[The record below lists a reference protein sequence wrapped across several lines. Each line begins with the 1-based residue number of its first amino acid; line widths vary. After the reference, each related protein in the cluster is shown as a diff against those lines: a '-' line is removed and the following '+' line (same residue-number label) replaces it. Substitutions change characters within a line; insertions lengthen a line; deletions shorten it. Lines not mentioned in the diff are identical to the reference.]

1 MILKKVIIDGKPA
14 YVEVNEDE
22 ARKLY
27 KEGIKLIFDDEDE
40 KEDFYD
46 KMEELD
52 EEEEEAKEE
61 EEEEKHEKKSAS
73 SIDWNEIGRKAKE
86 ISSDIGRRVSEF
98 AEKAINPDA
107 FNFKSYNE
115 KTARLAKILPFME
128 DEDIHELIRGMLAG
142 KDSFKDID
150 VRVIFPYL
158 DEDDC
163 DAIFIKSLEDG
174 NFDFAMKDIVPFVSE
189 NALSRVVDLY
199 LEGKFT
205 DREIEKL
212 YPYLSS
218 DDIKRIFEHMMKK

>member
-1 MILKKVIIDGKPA
+1 MILKKVIIDGKNV
-14 YVEVNEDE
+14 YTEVNEEE

-40 KEDFYD
+40 KDDFYD
-46 KMEELD
+46 RMDELD
-52 EEEEEAKEE
+52 EEEEEAEEDKEE
-61 EEEEKHEKKSAS
+61 ERSERKNYS
-73 SIDWNEIGRKAKE
+73 SIDWSEIGRKAKE
-86 ISSDIGRRVSEF
+86 LSSDIGRRVSEF

-128 DEDIHELIRGMLAG
+128 DEDVHNLIRNMLDG
-142 KDSFKDID
+142 NESFKDID

-174 NFDFAMKDIVPFVSE
+174 NFDYSMKDIVPFVSE
-189 NALSRVVDLY
+189 KALSKVVDLY

-205 DREIEKL
+205 DKEIEKL

-218 DDIKRIFEHMMKK
+218 KDIKRIFEHMMKK

>member
-1 MILKKVIIDGKPA
+1 MILKKVIIDGKNV
-14 YVEVNEDE
+14 YTEVNEEE

-46 KMEELD
+46 RMDELD
-52 EEEEEAKEE
+52 EEEEEVEEDKEE
-61 EEEEKHEKKSAS
+61 ERSERKNYS
-73 SIDWNEIGRKAKE
+73 SIDWSEIGRKAKE
-86 ISSDIGRRVSEF
+86 LSSDIGRRVSEF

-128 DEDIHELIRGMLAG
+128 DEDVHNLIRNMLDG
-142 KDSFKDID
+142 NESFKDID

-174 NFDFAMKDIVPFVSE
+174 NFDFSMKDIVPFVSE
-189 NALSRVVDLY
+189 KALSKVVDLY

-205 DREIEKL
+205 DKEIEKL

-218 DDIKRIFEHMMKK
+218 EDIKRIFEHMMKK

>member
-14 YVEVNEDE
+14 YVEVNEEE

-40 KEDFYD
+40 KDDFYD
-46 KMEELD
+46 RMDELD
-52 EEEEEAKEE
+52 EEEEEAEEDKEE
-61 EEEEKHEKKSAS
+61 ERSERKKYS
-73 SIDWNEIGRKAKE
+73 SIDWSEIGRKAKE
-86 ISSDIGRRVSEF
+86 LSSDIGRRVSEF

-128 DEDIHELIRGMLAG
+128 DEDVQNLIRNMLDG
-142 KDSFKDID
+142 NESFKDID

-174 NFDFAMKDIVPFVSE
+174 NFDYSMKDIVPFVSE
-189 NALSRVVDLY
+189 KALSKVVDLY

-205 DREIEKL
+205 DKEIEKL
-212 YPYLSS
+212 YQYLSS
-218 DDIKRIFEHMMKK
+218 EDIKRIFEHMMKK